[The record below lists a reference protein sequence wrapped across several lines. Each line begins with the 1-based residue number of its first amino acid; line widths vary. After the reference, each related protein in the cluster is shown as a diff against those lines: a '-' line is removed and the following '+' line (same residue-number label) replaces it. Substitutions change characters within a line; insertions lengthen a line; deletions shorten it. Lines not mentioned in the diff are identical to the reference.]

1 MWNNSDRDKFDE
13 MWIVWKNSPSFVAA
27 AVGPGGC
34 FSNKEERGNFHATSR
49 IYNVRYAKGNPER
62 WWWGRSLS
70 YRYIL
75 SLILKIAL
83 SKFPSLENCFWDT
96 FEQLFWFNKFYDV
109 FPKWYNEVLLYKKS
123 FAEIREIQV
132 PKYALS
138 SRKSKFSAKEIN
150 SRQILEL
157 AWWKRV
163 SEKAKNPI
171 LEKYL
176 LFVLSVW
183 AWNTNLNQ
191 PLFLGKRKST

>member
-1 MWNNSDRDKFDE
+1 

-109 FPKWYNEVLLYKKS
+109 FPKWYNEVLLYKKAS
-123 FAEIREIQV
+123 QRYEKFRSPNMHCQV
-132 PKYALS
+132 VNLNS
-138 SRKSKFSAKEIN
+138 QRKKSIADKSWNWHDE
-150 SRQILEL
+150 RGT
-157 AWWKRV
+157 V